1 MSRQGNSRLFT
12 IASFALLVA
21 WAILTILPLYWMLVT
36 SVTDAQASVSLEPS
50 FLPRNP
56 SIAPYL
62 RFLARGDA
70 PRWLLNSLIV
80 ATAITV
86 ANVFFSTLAGYAFA
100 KLKFPGK
107 DLIFWCLMATL
118 MLPGQ
123 VTLIPLYVLVMN
135 KFFLGDTY
143 AALILPFVCTI
154 NNIFLM
160 KQYMTSLPTSIL
172 ESARIDSCSEFGLFW
187 RIVVPIAKPGLA
199 VVAIFTFVANWNQF
213 FWPLL
218 VTSSSKMRTIQVGLS
233 AFRFSQ
239 VTDYGAMMA
248 GSVIASLPIILLF
261 FALQRYFL
269 QGVTVGAVKG

>member
-1 MSRQGNSRLFT
+1 M
-12 IASFALLVA
+12 VA

-36 SVTDAQASVSLEPS
+36 SVTDAQASVSTRAVVLAQESLHSPVPA
-50 FLPRNP
+50 FLSEGRC
-56 SIAPYL
+56 A
-62 RFLARGDA
+62 
-70 PRWLLNSLIV
+70 RWLLNSLIV

-100 KLKFPGK
+100 KLKFPGR

-160 KQYMTSLPTSIL
+160 KQYMTSLPTKHLGI
-172 ESARIDSCSEFGLFW
+172 G
-187 RIVVPIAKPGLA
+187 PG
-199 VVAIFTFVANWNQF
+199 
-213 FWPLL
+213 
-218 VTSSSKMRTIQVGLS
+218 
-233 AFRFSQ
+233 
-239 VTDYGAMMA
+239 
-248 GSVIASLPIILLF
+248 
-261 FALQRYFL
+261 
-269 QGVTVGAVKG
+269 